1 MNQQLKNEKELH
13 KKDATLYK
21 YFKFPKGTRP
31 PTLSMLFRN
40 ATSDFADNHLIP
52 ERDFGNL
59 LAKVAFLK
67 EHPDINEVLLDY
79 ATTTTIMADKN
90 NLAKDIPSPAEVRKI
105 LRYRVGKLLSAQL
118 NLIFQMDDVFFDK
131 KDIENITQGG
141 NDYNLYMY

>member
-105 LRYRVGKLLSAQL
+105 LGYKGIAQ
-118 NLIFQMDDVFFDK
+118 F
-131 KDIENITQGG
+131 NISDG
-141 NDYNLYMY
+141 